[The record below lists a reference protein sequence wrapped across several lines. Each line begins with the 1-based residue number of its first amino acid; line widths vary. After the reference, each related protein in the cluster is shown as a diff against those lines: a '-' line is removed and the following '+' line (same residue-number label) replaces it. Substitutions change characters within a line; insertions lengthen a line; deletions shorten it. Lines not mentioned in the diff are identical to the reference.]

1 MSYDFISIDFETANK
16 KYDSACSV
24 GIVAVKNGEIVD
36 KYYSLINP
44 ESEFDP
50 SNVKIHGITVESVS
64 DAPTKSEVKSVVE
77 KYLSSHW
84 PIVAHNAY
92 FDVSVLRKS
101 LRIDEE
107 GLWYVDT
114 MSLSSPFVDDSLSLV
129 NCATAFGIS
138 VDNHHNALDDAIV
151 CAEIV
156 NSVVSEY
163 GCISIIE
170 LLAKNGDI
178 KRHIL
183 KETAQTDQMIIR
195 KSRQFKSSPKPSEI
209 CRTVETINTS
219 NPLCG
224 KNIVFTGELSISR
237 AEAMQLA
244 VNAGAVIKSSVSR
257 KTDYLVVGQQDIEI
271 VGSDG
276 MSTKEEKAHA
286 LNEDGKANIVLLDE
300 KKFIELATGE
310 PAAGLTLNIMF

>member
-24 GIVAVKNGEIVD
+24 GIVAVTNGEIVD
-36 KYYSLINP
+36 TYYSLINP
-44 ESEFDP
+44 ESEFDS
-50 SNVKIHGITVESVS
+50 SNIEIHGITPEDIA
-64 DAPTKSEVKSVVE
+64 DAPTKSAIKPVVE
-77 KYLSSHW
+77 KYLSPHW

-101 LRIDEE
+101 LHIDEE
-107 GLWYVDT
+107 ELWYVDT
-114 MSLSSPFVDDSLSLV
+114 MSLCSPFVDESLSLV
-129 NCATAFGIS
+129 NCAAAFGIS
-138 VDNHHNALDDAIV
+138 VHNHHNALDDAIV

-156 NSVVSEY
+156 NAVVNEY
-163 GCISIIE
+163 GCSSIIE
-170 LLAKNGDI
+170 LLAKNGEI

-183 KETAQTDQMIIR
+183 KETPKTEQMIIR
-195 KSRQFKSSPKPSEI
+195 KGKQFKSNPKPSEI
-209 CRTVETINTS
+209 CRTVDTLDTS

-244 VNAGAVIKSSVSR
+244 VNAGAVLKSGVSR
-257 KTDYLVVGQQDIEI
+257 KTDYLVVGKQDKDI

-286 LNEDGKANIVLLDE
+286 LNEDGKSNIAFLNE
-300 KKFIELATGE
+300 EEFICLVTGKQ
-310 PAAGLTLNIMF
+310 LTEV